1 MSNSRLL
8 GPDEKKYVI
17 YKDFPPAR
25 VIAVEKRGR
34 KYYLLIRW
42 ENFAGAV
49 SPPEKWV
56 KDTLC
61 KEYTPEKPSASYKA
75 PGRIPLNWWQK
86 FIVKLQNWWYGL
98 RK

>member
-1 MSNSRLL
+1 MSNFRLL
-8 GPDEKKYVI
+8 DPDEKKYVI
-17 YKDFPPAR
+17 YKNSAPAR

-61 KEYTPEKPSASYKA
+61 KEYISEKPEVSYEA
-75 PGRIPLNWWQK
+75 PGKMPLKWWQK
-86 FIVKLQNWWYGL
+86 IIVKLQNWYYGIN
-98 RK
+98 

>member
-1 MSNSRLL
+1 MSNFRLL
-8 GPDEKKYVI
+8 DPDEKKYVL
-17 YKDFPPAR
+17 YKNSAPVR

-49 SPPEKWV
+49 SSPEKWV

-61 KEYTPEKPSASYKA
+61 KEYTPKKSEAKYKA
-75 PGRIPLNWWQK
+75 PGKLLLKWWQK
-86 FIVKLQNWWYGL
+86 IIVKLQNWWYGL
-98 RK
+98 KE